1 MLKVIKSNVLFA
13 LVLLSIPAFACQ
25 TTAPVAQTAVKTG
38 FFAKVAAGTGSLLS
52 KARQAMPS
60 LKPVNAKSCGR
71 TAAAYLGSA
80 AKGLLAFAKNHSKA
94 LAFTAGSLAIG
105 ALGWVAYTLS
115 KYRVAPIEVEEVIDE
130 ASDSE
135 ASDDEASDSE
145 ASDEDASDSEAPDE
159 DASGFQD
166 PSAYEINGHDVNTYQ
181 YSGRLSDEPEF

>member
-13 LVLLSIPAFACQ
+13 SVLLSIPAFACQ
-25 TTAPVAQTAVKTG
+25 TTAPAAQTAVKTG
-38 FFAKVAAGTGSLLS
+38 FFAKFAAGTGSLLS

-105 ALGWVAYTLS
+105 ALGWGWAI
-115 KYRVAPIEVEEVIDE
+115 YRKVKTTSLKNCPSSQLPEN
-130 ASDSE
+130 S
-135 ASDDEASDSE
+135 
-145 ASDEDASDSEAPDE
+145 EDASDFHDL
-159 DASGFQD
+159 
-166 PSAYEINGHDVNTYQ
+166 SAYEMNG